1 MTKEHF
7 EMTLILSILPS
18 CADKLEQFPFRQIAK
33 MRQNE
38 VVNAIRKQDK
48 LYMNTGNIEIFE
60 QQLNIQRAFLQWMDE
75 AYKNTLE
82 S

>member
-1 MTKEHF
+1 
-7 EMTLILSILPS
+7 
-18 CADKLEQFPFRQIAK
+18 

-60 QQLNIQRAFLQWMDE
+60 QQLNIQRAFLQWIDE